1 VSDEWMDHV
10 RWSYLHRIKL
20 MAQRHGF
27 VLVRAKDAAPE
38 AELEGYLAAEL
49 GPEDVEPSLYML
61 LVQASGERRFS
72 EGATIGQIEDYLM
85 GLPPAD

>member
-1 VSDEWMDHV
+1 
-10 RWSYLHRIKL
+10 
-20 MAQRHGF
+20 
-27 VLVRAKDAAPE
+27 
-38 AELEGYLAAEL
+38 LAAEL

-85 GLPPAD
+85 SLPPAQ